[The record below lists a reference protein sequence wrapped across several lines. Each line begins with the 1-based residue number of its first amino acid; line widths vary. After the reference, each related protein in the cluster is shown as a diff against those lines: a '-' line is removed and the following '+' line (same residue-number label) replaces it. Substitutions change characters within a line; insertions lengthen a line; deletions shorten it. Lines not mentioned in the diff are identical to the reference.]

1 MIIGSGQNEI
11 SFYRGK
17 DSMMSLFKWGRHDD
31 VHLSKGTANE
41 IPSKALLIFKILN
54 VSLYDFSFAENFRMA
69 VDGDRL
75 IARHH
80 RSPPGNT
87 GTDPLRGRCS

>member
-1 MIIGSGQNEI
+1 MV
-11 SFYRGK
+11 
-17 DSMMSLFKWGRHDD
+17 SLFKWGRHDD

-54 VSLYDFSFAENFRMA
+54 VSLYGFYFTEKLRMI
-69 VDGDRL
+69 VDGDGL

-87 GTDPLRGRCS
+87 GTDPLRWRCP